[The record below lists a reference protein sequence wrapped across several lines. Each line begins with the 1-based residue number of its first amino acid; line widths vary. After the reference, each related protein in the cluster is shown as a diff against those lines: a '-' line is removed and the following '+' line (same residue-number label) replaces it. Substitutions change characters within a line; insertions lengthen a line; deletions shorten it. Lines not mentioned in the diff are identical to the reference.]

1 MITAATN
8 NNEQQQTINN
18 DKEKNSSKYIQMQ
31 HCICKCR
38 MQRSVPTSR
47 ARTLLGILSLAF
59 AAAAPTVT
67 QHHLRYFSVWGLETI
82 SNPKDITPWS
92 NFLFTGTSA
101 ETAIQFHKQAGV
113 RSLLNVEH
121 IFVCGNSLCHDYK
134 SKWASILN
142 QTVRPLLQSGVL
154 FGIFFGDEVRHM
166 CASTLE

>member
-1 MITAATN
+1 M
-8 NNEQQQTINN
+8 
-18 DKEKNSSKYIQMQ
+18 
-31 HCICKCR
+31 
-38 MQRSVPTSR
+38 
-47 ARTLLGILSLAF
+47 LLGMLSLAF
-59 AAAAPTVT
+59 AAATPTAA
-67 QHHLRYFSVWGLETI
+67 QPHLRYFSVWGLESI
-82 SNPKDITPWS
+82 SNPKDIAPWS

-154 FGIFFGDEVRHM
+154 FGIFFGDEVRHTQI
-166 CASTLE
+166 CVRPHLNE